1 MRHAVLSEPWFPG
14 IGGSIQLFDALY
26 GRHFPAGDSVHI
38 IAGGGHAH
46 GALDARYPRPVTRF
60 DDVRYPWMRPESAAL
75 YARMTAATLAI
86 VRREGVGFLHCGR
99 VIPEGLVGLAVH
111 RLTGLPFSV
120 WVHGE
125 DVSIYRRYAVKKRLM
140 PLVFDASRA
149 VFANSSFTQGRA
161 LLAGAAPDKLH
172 VINPAVDAEAF
183 AGPFDTADLR
193 ARFGLDGRTVML
205 TVGRLTRRKGHDV
218 TLEALA
224 RMRPGGLLDRLTWL
238 VLSDGEIEDDLKA
251 QCRALGLD
259 DVVRWVGP
267 VAAADLP
274 RYYAVADLF
283 VHPNRTL
290 ADDDVEGFGMVFL
303 EASAAGVPVLGGRSG
318 GVVDAVA
325 EGRSGLLVDG
335 TDVDAVAAALTQLL
349 GDPALR
355 ERLAEGGRQW
365 ARTFS
370 WTTQAARVRAISLGL
385 GDPGSD
391 PREDVYA
398 PA

>member
-26 GRHFPAGDSVHI
+26 GRHFPACDSVHI
-38 IAGGGHAH
+38 IAGGGDRH
-46 GALDARYPRPVTRF
+46 GDLDARYPRPITRF
-60 DDVRYPWMRPESAAL
+60 DDARYPWMRPESAAL
-75 YARMTAATLAI
+75 YARMTAATLAV
-86 VRREGVGFLHCGR
+86 VRREGIGFLHCGR
-99 VIPEGLVGLAVH
+99 VIPEGLVGLAIH
-111 RLTGLPFSV
+111 RMTGLPFAV

-140 PLVFDASRA
+140 PLIFHASRA

-161 LLAGAAPDKLH
+161 ALAGAPPEKLH
-172 VINPAVDAEAF
+172 IVNPAVDADAF

-193 ARFGLDGRTVML
+193 ARFGLDGRTVLL

-224 RMRPGGLLDRLTWL
+224 QLRPTGLLDRLTWL

-251 QCRALGLD
+251 QCTRLGLD

-267 VAAADLP
+267 VPAADLP
-274 RYYAVADLF
+274 RYYAVADVF

-303 EASAAGVPVLGGRSG
+303 EASASGVPVLGGRSG
-318 GVVDAVA
+318 GVVDAVD

-335 TDVDAVAAALTQLL
+335 TDVEAVAESL
-349 GDPALR
+349 GRLIGDGDLR
-355 ERLAEGGRQW
+355 ARLGEGGRAW
-365 ARTFS
+365 ARSFS
-370 WTTQAARVRAISLGL
+370 WTAQATRVRAIAMGL
-385 GDPGSD
+385 GDPG
-391 PREDVYA
+391 
-398 PA
+398 

>member
-1 MRHAVLSEPWFPG
+1 MRHALLSEPWFPG

-38 IAGGGHAH
+38 VAGGGHAH
-46 GALDARYPRPVTRF
+46 GDLDARYPRPVTRF
-60 DDVRYPWMRPESAAL
+60 DDARYPWMRPESAAL
-75 YARMTAATLAI
+75 YARMTAATLAV

-99 VIPEGLVGLAVH
+99 VIPEGVVGLAVH
-111 RLTGLPFSV
+111 RMTGLPFAV

-140 PLVFDASRA
+140 PRIFDASRA

-161 LLAGAAPDKLH
+161 VLAGASPDKLH
-172 VINPAVDAEAF
+172 VVNPAVDADAF

-193 ARFGLDGRTVML
+193 ARWGLEGRTVML

-224 RMRPGGLLDRLTWL
+224 QLRASGALDRVVWL
-238 VLSDGEIEDDLKA
+238 VLSDGEIEDELKA

-267 VAAADLP
+267 VAAKELP
-274 RYYAVADLF
+274 RYYAAADVF

-303 EASAAGVPVLGGRSG
+303 EASASGVAVLGGRSG
-318 GVVDAVA
+318 GVVDAVD

-335 TDVDAVAAALTQLL
+335 TDVHAVADTLGRLL
-349 GDPALR
+349 ADADLR
-355 ERLAEGGRQW
+355 RRLGEGGRAW
-365 ARTFS
+365 ARSFS
-370 WTTQAARVRAISLGL
+370 WPRQAARVRAIAMGL
-385 GDPGSD
+385 PDPG
-391 PREDVYA
+391 
-398 PA
+398 